1 MNKQKNKKSE
11 KIIVKVSK
19 TGSFKIPTQIKKLH
33 EIEMMELEIQNN
45 LIVLKQLKQES
56 EV

>member
-19 TGSFKIPTQIKKLH
+19 TGSFKIPTQIKKLCQ
-33 EIEMMELEIQNN
+33 IELMELNIQND
-45 LIVLKQLKQES
+45 LVVLKQVKES